1 MFNLKNVIQ
10 QIFNKKDEVVG
21 IWENDLDDGSGL
33 HAIWGWSF
41 HFKEDGTGIHYSWD
55 ESKLTSEIL
64 FVWQRISS
72 STILAKYN
80 DADEL
85 DKIEYTIIKVNGPY
99 SSKLLK
105 LTDKNYKPN
114 DFCSEGFWGCCGA
127 IFKVI

>member
-1 MFNLKNVIQ
+1 MFNFKNVIQ
-10 QIFNKKDEVVG
+10 QIFNKKDEIVG

-55 ESKLTSEIL
+55 ESKLSSEIP

-72 STILAKYN
+72 NKILAKYN
-80 DADEL
+80 DADEWN
-85 DKIEYTIIKVNGPY
+85 KIEYTIIKVNGPY
-99 SSKLLK
+99 LIKLLK
-105 LTDKNYKPN
+105 LIDKNYKPN